1 MTDLASSPISEQDI
15 FLFNEG
21 SHFRLWEKLGSHP
34 TPEGVHFAV
43 WAPNAQSVAVIGDFN
58 GWNPEADPLW
68 ERGTSGIWE
77 GRVAGAALGSVYKYH
92 LVRRGGGWVGDKADP
107 FALHGEIPPRTG
119 SVVCAPTHRWAD
131 QDWMDG
137 RSAIGVAQRPWSI
150 YEVHLGSWRR
160 GADDN
165 RWLGYREIAPLLA
178 DHATALGF
186 THVELMPVMEHPY
199 FGSWGYQV
207 TGFFAPSSRFG
218 GPDDLMYLVDHLHQK
233 GLGVILDWVPSH
245 FATDAHG
252 LGYFDGT
259 HLFEHADPRRG
270 SHPDWGSHIFNY
282 GRHEVRA
289 FLISS
294 AMYWL
299 QCYHADGLRVDGVAS
314 MLYLDYSRKP
324 GEWVP
329 NQFGGRENLDAIQLL
344 RRLNDEVAANLPGVP
359 TIAEESTSWPMVSRP
374 AYVGGLGFGMKW
386 DLGWMHD
393 TLDYLAHDPIHR
405 KYYHRQLTFRSVYA
419 SSENFVL
426 PLSHD
431 EVVHGKG
438 SWLDKMPGDRW
449 QKFANLRLL
458 LGLMYSNPGKKLVFM
473 GLETAQSRE
482 WAHEEQLD
490 WQLQDDP
497 LHAGMARW
505 VTDLNRLYRADPALH
520 AGDFDAGSF
529 RWVDADDAL
538 QSVISFT
545 RLGGGREIL
554 VVVNLTPVPRRP
566 YRVGV
571 PRPGAWRELLNSD
584 SAFYGGSGVGNW
596 GAVEATPE
604 PWHGQQWSLNLS
616 LPPLGLVALSDFPE
630 LGRER

>member
-1 MTDLASSPISEQDI
+1 VTDLGNSPISEQDI

-21 SHFRLWEKLGSHP
+21 SHFRLWEKLGSHL

-58 GWNPEADPLW
+58 GWNPEADRLA

-77 GRVAGAALGSVYKYH
+77 GRAVGAAVGSVYKYH

-119 SVVCAPTHRWAD
+119 SVVSAPTHRWAD
-131 QDWMDG
+131 QDWMDS
-137 RSAIGVAQRPWSI
+137 RSAIGVAQSPWSI

-178 DHATALGF
+178 DHASALGF

-329 NQFGGRENLDAIQLL
+329 NQFGGRENLDAIELL

-458 LGLMYSNPGKKLVFM
+458 LGLMYTNPGKKLVFM
-473 GLETAQSRE
+473 GLEMAQPRE

-497 LHAGMARW
+497 LHAGMTRW
-505 VTDLNRLYRADPALH
+505 LTDLNRLYRADPALH
-520 AGDFDAGSF
+520 AGDFDADSF

-545 RLGGGREIL
+545 RLGGDREIL

-604 PWHGQQWSLNLS
+604 PWHGQRWSLNLS
-616 LPPLGLVALSDFPE
+616 LPPLGLVALSDFPD